1 MIGATEIKIK
11 LIIIMNTNKNVRII
25 MQAVKSSFQKKI
37 LPTLKCSTAEVEVGL
52 CILSLVLTCM
62 STLMAKIGYGC
73 IAFDTLMLV
82 RALVQGQL
90 WKWQSAISML
100 SIGLTVA
107 GLLTTGSVALAFGF
121 ASVILDV
128 TILIFAYSN
137 YTKSGNRVNS
147 ELIVG
152 KGFLS
157 KMSEPYTQK

>member
-1 MIGATEIKIK
+1 
-11 LIIIMNTNKNVRII
+11 MNTNKNVRII

-52 CILSLVLTCM
+52 CSLSLVLTCM
-62 STLMAKIGYGC
+62 SILMAKIGYGC
-73 IAFDTLMLV
+73 IAFDCLMLA

-107 GLLTTGSVALAFGF
+107 GLLTTGSVALALGF
-121 ASVILDV
+121 ASFILDV
-128 TILIFAYSN
+128 TMLLFAYSN
-137 YTKSGNRVNS
+137 YIKSGNRVNA
-147 ELIVG
+147 EQIVG

-157 KMSEPYTQK
+157 KMSEPYTHK

>member
-1 MIGATEIKIK
+1 MKTFLFVGK
-11 LIIIMNTNKNVRII
+11 MV
-25 MQAVKSSFQKKI
+25 QAVKSSFQKKI

-52 CILSLVLTCM
+52 CSLSSVLTCM
-62 STLMAKIGYGC
+62 SILMAKIGYGC
-73 IAFDTLMLV
+73 IAFDTLMLA

-107 GLLTTGSVALAFGF
+107 GLLATGPVALTLGI

-147 ELIVG
+147 EQIVG

-157 KMSEPYTQK
+157 KMSEPYTHE

>member
-1 MIGATEIKIK
+1 
-11 LIIIMNTNKNVRII
+11 
-25 MQAVKSSFQKKI
+25 
-37 LPTLKCSTAEVEVGL
+37 
-52 CILSLVLTCM
+52 
-62 STLMAKIGYGC
+62 
-73 IAFDTLMLV
+73 
-82 RALVQGQL
+82 
-90 WKWQSAISML
+90 ML

-137 YTKSGNRVNS
+137 YTKFGNRVNS

>member
-1 MIGATEIKIK
+1 MKT
-11 LIIIMNTNKNVRII
+11 IMFVGKMV
-25 MQAVKSSFQKKI
+25 QAVKSSFQKKI
-37 LPTLKCSTAEVEVGL
+37 LHTLKFLTAEVEVDL
-52 CILSLVLTCM
+52 CSLSLVLTGM
-62 STLMAKIGYGC
+62 SLLMAKIGYGC
-73 IAFDTLMLV
+73 IAFDTLMLA
-82 RALVQGQL
+82 RAQVQGEL

-107 GLLTTGSVALAFGF
+107 GLLTTSSVALALGF

-147 ELIVG
+147 EQIVG

-157 KMSEPYTQK
+157 KMSEPYTHE

>member
-1 MIGATEIKIK
+1 MKKYSIFKY
-11 LIIIMNTNKNVRII
+11 V
-25 MQAVKSSFQKKI
+25 QAVKSLFQKKI
-37 LPTLKCSTAEVEVGL
+37 LPTLKCSTAEVEVDL
-52 CILSLVLTCM
+52 CSLSLVLTCM
-62 STLMAKIGYGC
+62 SILMAKIGYGC
-73 IAFDTLMLV
+73 IAFDTMMLV

-107 GLLTTGSVALAFGF
+107 GLLTTGSVALVLGF

-137 YTKSGNRVNS
+137 YIKSDNRVS
-147 ELIVG
+147 TEKIVG

-157 KMSEPYTQK
+157 KMSEPYTHK

>member
-1 MIGATEIKIK
+1 
-11 LIIIMNTNKNVRII
+11 MNTNKKVRII

-52 CILSLVLTCM
+52 CGLSLVLTCM
-62 STLMAKIGYGC
+62 SILVAKIGYGC
-73 IAFDTLMLV
+73 IAFDCLMLA

-107 GLLTTGSVALAFGF
+107 GLLAIGHVALCLGI

-128 TILIFAYSN
+128 TILIFAYN
-137 YTKSGNRVNS
+137 NNTKSGNRVNS
-147 ELIVG
+147 EQIVG

-157 KMSEPYTQK
+157 KMSEPYTHE

>member
-1 MIGATEIKIK
+1 
-11 LIIIMNTNKNVRII
+11 MNTNKNVRII

-37 LPTLKCSTAEVEVGL
+37 LPTLKCSTAEVEVGH

-107 GLLTTGSVALAFGF
+107 GLLATGPVALTLGI

-128 TILIFAYSN
+128 TILILAYSN

-147 ELIVG
+147 EQIVG

-157 KMSEPYTQK
+157 KMSEPYTHE

>member
-1 MIGATEIKIK
+1 MKQ
-11 LIIIMNTNKNVRII
+11 KNFFCQYV
-25 MQAVKSSFQKKI
+25 QAVKSSFQKKI
-37 LPTLKCSTAEVEVGL
+37 LPTLKCSTSEVEVWL
-52 CILSLVLTCM
+52 CSLSLVLTCM
-62 STLMAKIGYGC
+62 SILMAKIGYGC

-82 RALVQGQL
+82 RVLVQGQL
-90 WKWQSAISML
+90 WKWQSAISIL

-107 GLLTTGSVALAFGF
+107 GLLTTGSVALALGF

-147 ELIVG
+147 EQIVG

-157 KMSEPYTQK
+157 KMSEPYTHK